1 MFRTKLTLAGLAVA
15 ALVGAVAPG
24 AFAAHDSWYS
34 YATSLTNTQRHD
46 PWFAYAVSLTE
57 AQPSARFI
65 TDTLAPGGSTPAQ
78 SYRLITDTLA
88 PGGTAPAQSYR
99 FITDT
104 LAPGGGPSVVSAP
117 SRTASTGPTPVSAP
131 ARRPASRS
139 CCSRADACSRAVAGS
154 SRSDPTVR
162 KKGRRRHSRRRRP
175 GYPFEVF
182 TGSLRPRSEAHSL
195 VLRDRPTEMRACFFG
210 AAERCREEAEVPG
223 DRAAA
228 AL

>member
-46 PWFAYAVSLTE
+46 PWFAYAVSLSE

-99 FITDT
+99 FVTDTLAPGGTAPAQSYRFITDT

-117 SRTASTGPTPVSAP
+117 VSNGFDW
-131 ARRPASRS
+131 
-139 CCSRADACSRAVAGS
+139 ADAGIGAGATAGIALLLLAS
-154 SRSDPTVR
+154 
-162 KKGRRRHSRRRRP
+162 GRVLQSRRR
-175 GYPFEVF
+175 VV
-182 TGSLRPRSEAHSL
+182 A
-195 VLRDRPTEMRACFFG
+195 V
-210 AAERCREEAEVPG
+210 
-223 DRAAA
+223 
-228 AL
+228 